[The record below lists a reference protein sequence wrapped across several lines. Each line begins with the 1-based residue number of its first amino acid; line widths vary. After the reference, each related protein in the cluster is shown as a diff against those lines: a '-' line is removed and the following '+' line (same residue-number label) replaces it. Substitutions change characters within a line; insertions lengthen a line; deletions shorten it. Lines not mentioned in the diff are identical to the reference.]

1 MEINF
6 LEKLIGSGFYTG
18 YIKKASG
25 TFGSLAALVIYLI
38 PGFENPSIMIFFI
51 TLFILI
57 GVPIARKFES
67 IYGEDPKEYTNDEVI
82 GMWISLLFIPKKIW
96 WIILAFFIWRA
107 FDIIKPFPVRK
118 LESVKNGWGVLL
130 DDILAGI
137 YSFMVVH
144 LIIFY
149 FNKIIG

>member
-25 TFGSLAALVIYLI
+25 TFGSLAAFVIYLI